1 MAILA
6 GAPLRKSRRSARLRP
21 LGITEMCATYR
32 ASGRVGRT
40 ATLILGVILSGCTV
54 VPGAHISGSGV
65 NGVVTLQ
72 KDAVDLIPITQGL
85 IHEMRSQQAWVV
97 QVASFVDKSKAK
109 KMQRV
114 LVSHGFSVFSKSLH
128 INGENH
134 HSVFIGPKSDESSAQ
149 AIKRKVDSQFGTQSI
164 VLNSPEADSD
174 SNMALQGQLEDY
186 TYLVGAGDVLNI
198 TVWDHPELTIPQSG
212 NRSAAEAGNV
222 VHKDGTIFYPYVG
235 KVPVVGRHVTK
246 IREDITRDL
255 GRYIK
260 EPQVDV
266 SVAAFR
272 SQRVFVSGAVK
283 EPSTVPV
290 TNVPMT
296 LLDALNACGGM
307 APDADWRSVTLTST
321 RGGELIKET
330 LDLSALYQRGV
341 LSQNRLLGPNDVL
354 HVPRNDALKVFVM
367 GDVMKA
373 GTQRIDRSGLTL
385 AEALNNVGGINEA
398 TADAAGIFVLRAN
411 DQASK
416 LVDIYQLDASM
427 GPMLVLS
434 TQFRLEPMDIVYVT
448 SAPIARWNK
457 LLTKLTSSL
466 TGIYQIDRINNGN

>member
-1 MAILA
+1 LAILA
-6 GAPLRKSRRSARLRP
+6 GAPLRKSRCSARLRP
-21 LGITEMCATYR
+21 LGIIEMCATFK

-40 ATLILGVILSGCTV
+40 ATLILGFILGGCTV
-54 VPGAHISGSGV
+54 VPGVHISGNGV
-65 NGVVTLQ
+65 NGVVTSQ

-85 IHEMRSQQAWVV
+85 IREMRSQQAWVV

-109 KMQRV
+109 EMQRV
-114 LVSHGFSVFSKSLH
+114 LVSNGFSVFSKNVQIS
-128 INGENH
+128 GENH
-134 HSVFIGPKSDESSAQ
+134 HRVYIGPKSDESSAQ
-149 AIKRKVDSQFGTQSI
+149 AIKQKVDSQFGTQSI
-164 VLNSPEADSD
+164 VSNSPEADSD

-212 NRSAAEAGNV
+212 QRSASEAGNV
-222 VHKDGTIFYPYVG
+222 VHKDGAIFYPYVG
-235 KVPVVGRHVTK
+235 KVPVVGRHVTE
-246 IREDITRDL
+246 IREDITRGL

-272 SQRVFVSGAVK
+272 SQRVFVSGAVM

-290 TNVPMT
+290 TNVPTT

-457 LLTKLTSSL
+457 LLTQLTGSL
-466 TGIYQIDRINNGN
+466 SGIYQIDRINNGN